1 MLFRSSWY
9 WRTRPAFCE
18 RTTPHSSSTDRCW
31 EKEGRAILNGRAS
44 SVMEAGLTAS
54 WATTARR
61 VGSDRARNTRLICCS
76 EKPAPRPGAAC
87 WMDISTPRQVF
98 GQLVES
104 LHAELDRAET
114 DGRVALGAVGMQLPQ
129 GQYGLAIALFG
140 AIAAMIAG
148 LFVDR
153 VARVVELRYYP
164 GLPPART
171 SGIGEQIS
179 GGLSFFVAFLALNL
193 LVLPLYLIWG
203 VDVPIFLGLNGYL
216 LGREY
221 FELVALR
228 RVDRRTARLLWRSH
242 RLRLILCGALIAAFS
257 FVPFANLLTPVLATA
272 FMLHIFQDLL
282 AFEEACGARH
292 FGDTPRRSP
301 TPTLRKT

>member
-1 MLFRSSWY
+1 MLKALSRAVSQLFDSAIFGILVISVVGAAGVSVALAAGADMVVTRLTLFRAHW
-9 WRTRPAFCE
+9 
-18 RTTPHSSSTDRCW
+18 
-31 EKEGRAILNGRAS
+31 
-44 SVMEAGLTAS
+44 
-54 WATTARR
+54 
-61 VGSDRARNTRLICCS
+61 
-76 EKPAPRPGAAC
+76 
-87 WMDISTPRQVF
+87 
-98 GQLVES
+98 
-104 LHAELDRAET
+104 LDW
-114 DGRVALGAVGMQLPQ
+114 VAHVAVGIGTAL
-129 GQYGLAIALFG
+129 LAIALFG

-164 GLPPART
+164 GLPPARS

-179 GGLSFFVAFLALNL
+179 GGLSFFVSFLALNL

-282 AFEEACGARH
+282 AFEEACGVRH
-292 FGDTPRRSP
+292 FGDTPGRSP